1 MVNLLIPK
9 LKPSI
14 ILGII
19 IVPFTLSVFPLFIDY
34 KYLEISLSLLL
45 IIFLIIGVKTEK
57 GIIVDAFCIFLL
69 GFLLHSVYFCA
80 QHMEENRLFNLGI
93 VFISVSWIIVFN
105 RYFKLEEEERL
116 LPLVSFFERRKSFET
131 FGVLISF
138 GFLKVISDFQIL
150 DVNITIGKE
159 VLSNLYSINFQL
171 FGIILTGV
179 IMIAVFIAR
188 GHEDREQRKKK
199 VLAQGVKG
207 ILLFAIPLIFL
218 SVLGVISNMDLY
230 IGKDMSSIE
239 NTIVTWIFSV
249 TILMTIFCI
258 LFIGML
264 IYDLLEIE
272 ENNSKSQQK
281 EA

>member
-1 MVNLLIPK
+1 MIPK
-9 LKPSI
+9 PLIHGSI
-14 ILGII
+14 IAI
-19 IVPFTLSVFPLFIDY
+19 PLSLFPLFIKY
-34 KYLEISLSLLL
+34 SYLEISLSLLL
-45 IIFLIIGVKTEK
+45 IVLLIIGLKTGK
-57 GIIVDAFCIFLL
+57 GIIFDAFCILL
-69 GFLLHSVYFCA
+69 IGFFLHSVLFCS
-80 QHMEENRLFNLGI
+80 QVMEENGLFNLGI
-93 VFISVSWIIVFN
+93 VFISLPWILVFN

-116 LPLVSFFERRKSFET
+116 PPLVSFFERRRSFET
-131 FGVLISF
+131 VGVLLSF
-138 GFLKVISDFQIL
+138 VFLKVFSDFQIL

-188 GHEDREQRKKK
+188 GHEDREQRKKE

-207 ILLFAIPLIFL
+207 ILLFAIPIIFL

-230 IGKDMSSIE
+230 IGSDMSSID
-239 NTIVTWIFSV
+239 NTLVTLIFSLTV
-249 TILMTIFCI
+249 LMSIFCI

>member
-1 MVNLLIPK
+1 MVPK
-9 LKPSI
+9 PGI
-14 ILGII
+14 HGII
-19 IVPFTLSVFPLFIDY
+19 IAITLSFFPLFIKY
-34 KYLEISLSLLL
+34 SYLEISLSLLL
-45 IIFLIIGVKTEK
+45 IILLIIGLKTGK
-57 GIIVDAFCIFLL
+57 GIIFDAFCILL
-69 GFLLHSVYFCA
+69 IGFLFHSVLFCS
-80 QHMEENRLFNLGI
+80 QVMEENRLFNLGI
-93 VFISVSWIIVFN
+93 VFVSASWIIIFN

-116 LPLVSFFERRKSFET
+116 PPLVSFFERRRSFET

-138 GFLKVISDFQIL
+138 VFLKVISDFQIL

-179 IMIAVFIAR
+179 IMIAVFIAGEHGDIER
-188 GHEDREQRKKK
+188 RKE
-199 VLAQGVKG
+199 VLAQGIKG
-207 ILLFAIPLIFL
+207 IMLFAIPIIFL
-218 SVLGVISNMDLY
+218 SVLGIISNMDLY
-230 IGKDMSSIE
+230 IGRDMSSID
-239 NTIVTWIFSV
+239 NTLVTLIFSLTV
-249 TILMTIFCI
+249 LMSIFCI